1 MVNSDYSIN
10 HKLIIA
16 VWEDFYDT
24 KQNVKEPHGDVRGW
38 SDLCPHREMLE
49 IRHVVQSDSSP
60 KYVSLNWVL
69 MKL

>member
-24 KQNVKEPHGDVRGW
+24 KQNVKEPHGDVRG
-38 SDLCPHREMLE
+38 
-49 IRHVVQSDSSP
+49 
-60 KYVSLNWVL
+60 
-69 MKL
+69 